1 MHGRPMLW
9 AHDMSCELTRAR
21 TRDHVRAGRGGDSGN
36 SVKQQT
42 AMDAMH
48 MLILPQFHLT
58 HH

>member
-1 MHGRPMLW
+1 MLW